1 MIDRRA
7 WSAGL
12 LGALALP
19 AAARAAT
26 SETSH
31 GAGANVLRVPFVA
44 AETGFDPART
54 GDLYSHTVTAHIFEA
69 PYCYDLLAMPVKV
82 RTLTAAA
89 MPEVSAD
96 FRTWTIRIRPGIF
109 FADDPV
115 FKGRPRELVAQDYVY
130 SLKRYY
136 DPAVKSPNFSSL
148 DEEGIEGLGALRD
161 AALRGTKPFDYD
173 APIDGLRTLDRYTM
187 QVRLRVT
194 RPRFLLN
201 LCDSSQYGAVAREV
215 VEFYGDDIMGHPVGT
230 GPYRLKQWRRSSRIV
245 LERNPTFRK
254 MLYDAEPNADDLQ
267 GQAWLAKFKG
277 RRLPLND
284 GVEISIVEE
293 GQARWLSFQNGQID
307 YVRVPA
313 EFGNIA
319 MPNGQLA
326 PNLAKKSISARR
338 YVNPDVALSY
348 FNMDDPVVGGYTPE
362 KVALRRAVA
371 LAYDVDREIRIV
383 RRGQAVPAQAPM
395 PPGTFG
401 YDPAFRTDNGTF
413 DPARAQGLLDT
424 YGYLDRDG
432 DGWRELPDGSPLVLT
447 MASESSQL
455 DRQMNETWQ
464 KSMAAVGLRIQFSI
478 AQWPEN
484 YKASRAGKLQM
495 WFLGNTATKPDAQE
509 FLEFMYS
516 PSIGSA
522 DLARFKL
529 PAFDAIYA
537 RLSVMPDGPER
548 AALFLEASK
557 LVTAYMPYRIHVHRV
572 NTDLTQP
579 WITGWREALFRRES
593 WQFVEVDPGMRE
605 RLTR

>member
-1 MIDRRA
+1 M
-7 WSAGL
+7 
-12 LGALALP
+12 
-19 AAARAAT
+19 
-26 SETSH
+26 
-31 GAGANVLRVPFVA
+31 
-44 AETGFDPART
+44 
-54 GDLYSHTVTAHIFEA
+54 
-69 PYCYDLLAMPVKV
+69 
-82 RTLTAAA
+82 
-89 MPEVSAD
+89 
-96 FRTWTIRIRPGIF
+96 
-109 FADDPV
+109 
-115 FKGRPRELVAQDYVY
+115 
-130 SLKRYY
+130 
-136 DPAVKSPNFSSL
+136 KSPNFSSL